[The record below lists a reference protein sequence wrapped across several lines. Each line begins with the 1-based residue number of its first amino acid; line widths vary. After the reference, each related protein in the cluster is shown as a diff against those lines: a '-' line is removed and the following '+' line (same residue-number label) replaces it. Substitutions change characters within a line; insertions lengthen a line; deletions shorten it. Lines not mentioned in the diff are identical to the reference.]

1 MGNEEL
7 DDELDNFDLDEANR
21 DWDFESPVEDLE
33 FRCLSLREKADQDTS
48 KKRLDL
54 PPVWSRRLARR

>member
-7 DDELDNFDLDEANR
+7 DDKLDNFDLDEANR

-33 FRCLSLREKADQDTS
+33 FRCLKSSGKG
-48 KKRLDL
+48 
-54 PPVWSRRLARR
+54 